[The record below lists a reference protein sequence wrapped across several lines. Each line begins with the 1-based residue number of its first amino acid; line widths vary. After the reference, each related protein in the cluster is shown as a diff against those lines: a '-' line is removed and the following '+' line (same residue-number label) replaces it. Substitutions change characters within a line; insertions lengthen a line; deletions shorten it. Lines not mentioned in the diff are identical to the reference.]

1 MLVRQLFEWCVAT
14 GPGNSPR
21 VSPVGVSDAEPQARE
36 RMLEAL
42 EEVPQ
47 GVPARGWVVAM
58 LYLPL
63 LCSYERYEI
72 RVRAERTET
81 GGLHIVA
88 GSHD

>member
-1 MLVRQLFEWCVAT
+1 
-14 GPGNSPR
+14 
-21 VSPVGVSDAEPQARE
+21 
-36 RMLEAL
+36 MLEAL
-42 EEVPQ
+42 EEVPP

-63 LCSYERYEI
+63 LCCYDRYEV

-88 GSHD
+88 GSHG

>member
-1 MLVRQLFEWCVAT
+1 
-14 GPGNSPR
+14 
-21 VSPVGVSDAEPQARE
+21 VGVSDAEPQARA

-42 EEVPQ
+42 EEVPP

-63 LCSYERYEI
+63 LGGYDRYETRI
-72 RVRAERTET
+72 RAERAET

-88 GSHD
+88 VGHD

>member
-1 MLVRQLFEWCVAT
+1 
-14 GPGNSPR
+14 
-21 VSPVGVSDAEPQARE
+21 
-36 RMLEAL
+36 MLEAL

-63 LCSYERYEI
+63 LCCYDRYEV

-88 GSHD
+88 GSHG

>member
-1 MLVRQLFEWCVAT
+1 MRRLYEWCVAT
-14 GPGNSPR
+14 GPDESAR
-21 VSPVGVSDAEPQARE
+21 LSPVGLTDAEPRARA

-42 EEVPQ
+42 EAVPP

-63 LCSYERYEI
+63 SCCYDRCET
-72 RVRAERTET
+72 RVCAERTET
-81 GGLHIVA
+81 GAVQIVA